1 MKPMSATETTYLT
14 WPQIAR
20 LGLVQASLGS
30 IVVLT
35 TSLLNR
41 VMVVELALPA
51 ILPGALVALHYFIQL
66 IRPRMGFGSD
76 QTRRASPWI
85 RGGILVLASGGILA
99 AASTILLSH
108 SVGLGIAL
116 ATVAFLMIGIGVS
129 SSGTALLVLLAK
141 RVEPNKKAAAAT
153 CVWLMMIFGFA
164 FTASISAKFL
174 TPFSFERLFIISST
188 VSVIAVVVT
197 FLAIWGMESPVGN
210 TQNVIKNTDE
220 VELETAPVKASFRE
234 AFAEVWKE
242 SRVRSFTW
250 FVFVS
255 MLAYSSQDLIL
266 EPFAAV
272 AFGFS
277 PAETTTLSGLQNG
290 GVLVGMLA
298 LAFITSKAKSQSLTT
313 LSNWTIG
320 GCLASALAMLGL
332 VLSGPIANVI
342 FFQAAVF
349 LLGIFNG
356 AFSIAAIGSMMQFAS
371 VGSARREGVR
381 MGIWGASQA
390 MAFGLGGII
399 GTGLSDIARIILG
412 DPASAYAF
420 VFFLEGA
427 LFVLAAYLSYQTRAQ
442 KPANELSKQLVGV

>member
-1 MKPMSATETTYLT
+1 
-14 WPQIAR
+14 
-20 LGLVQASLGS
+20 
-30 IVVLT
+30 
-35 TSLLNR
+35 
-41 VMVVELALPA
+41 
-51 ILPGALVALHYFIQL
+51 
-66 IRPRMGFGSD
+66 
-76 QTRRASPWI
+76 
-85 RGGILVLASGGILA
+85 
-99 AASTILLSH
+99 
-108 SVGLGIAL
+108 
-116 ATVAFLMIGIGVS
+116 
-129 SSGTALLVLLAK
+129 
-141 RVEPNKKAAAAT
+141 
-153 CVWLMMIFGFA
+153 MMIFGFA
-164 FTASISAKFL
+164 FTASVSGKFL
-174 TPFSFERLFIISST
+174 TPFSFERLLMISSI
-188 VSVIAVVVT
+188 VSAIAVIVT
-197 FLAIWGMESPVGN
+197 FLAIWSMESPITKN
-210 TQNVIKNTDE
+210 QQLATNVDE
-220 VELETAPVKASFRE
+220 AEPESPSKASFRE

-290 GVLVGMLA
+290 GVLVGMLV
-298 LAFITSKAKSQSLTT
+298 LAFVTSKAKSQTLTT

-332 VLSGPIANVI
+332 VLSGPIANVM
-342 FFQAAVF
+342 FFKATVF

-420 VFFLEGA
+420 VFFLEGV
-427 LFVLAAYLSYQTRAQ
+427 LFVVAAYLSYQTRTQ
-442 KPANELSKQLVGV
+442 KQTNNMSSHLVGV

>member
-1 MKPMSATETTYLT
+1 MSTSQPTYLT

-51 ILPGALVALHYFIQL
+51 ILPGALVAIHYFIQL

-76 QTRRASPWI
+76 QTRRATPWI
-85 RGGILVLASGGILA
+85 RGGILVLATGGVLA
-99 AASTILLSH
+99 AASTILLSS

-141 RVEPNKKAAAAT
+141 RVEPKKKAAAAT

-164 FTASISAKFL
+164 FTASVSGKFL
-174 TPFSFERLFIISST
+174 TPFSFERLLMISST
-188 VSVIAVVVT
+188 VSVIAVIVT
-197 FLAIWGMESPVGN
+197 FLAIWGMESPVG
-210 TQNVIKNTDE
+210 KTDQSTSKLGE
-220 VELETAPVKASFRE
+220 GEFETSPLKVSFRE

-290 GVLVGMLA
+290 GVLIGMLF
-298 LAFITSKAKSQSLTT
+298 LAFITTKAKSQTLTT
-313 LSNWTIG
+313 LSTWTIG
-320 GCLASALAMLGL
+320 GCLASALAMMGL
-332 VLSGPIANVI
+332 VVSGPVDNVL
-342 FFQAAVF
+342 FFQVSVF

-371 VGSARREGVR
+371 MGSARREGVR

-399 GTGLSDIARIILG
+399 GTGLSDIARIVLG

-420 VFFLEGA
+420 VFFLEGV
-427 LFVLAAYLSYQTRAQ
+427 LFVVAAYLSYQTRTQ
-442 KPANELSKQLVGV
+442 KQTNNMSNHLVGV

>member
-1 MKPMSATETTYLT
+1 MSTPETTYLT

-41 VMVVELALPA
+41 VMVIELALPA
-51 ILPGALVALHYFIQL
+51 ILPGALVAIHYFIQL

-85 RGGILVLASGGILA
+85 RGGILVLASGGVLA
-99 AASTILLSH
+99 ATSTILLSH
-108 SVGLGIAL
+108 SVVLGIAL

-141 RVEPNKKAAAAT
+141 RVEPKKKAAAAT

-164 FTASISAKFL
+164 FTASVSGKFL
-174 TPFSFERLFIISST
+174 TPFSFERLLMISST
-188 VSVIAVVVT
+188 VSVIAVIVT
-197 FLAIWGMESPVGN
+197 FLAIWGMEAPV
-210 TQNVIKNTDE
+210 TKNQQLATKADE
-220 VELETAPVKASFRE
+220 VESEGPSKASFRE

-290 GVLVGMLA
+290 GVLIGMLF
-298 LAFITSKAKSQSLTT
+298 LAFITSKAKSQTLTSLST
-313 LSNWTIG
+313 WTIG

-342 FFQAAVF
+342 FFQVAVF

-371 VGSARREGVR
+371 IGSARREGVR

-420 VFFLEGA
+420 VFLLEGV
-427 LFVLAAYLSYQTRAQ
+427 LFVVAAYLSYQTRSQ
-442 KPANELSKQLVGV
+442 KQTNNMSNHLVGV

>member
-1 MKPMSATETTYLT
+1 MSTPETTYLT

-41 VMVVELALPA
+41 VMVIELALPA
-51 ILPGALVALHYFIQL
+51 ILPGALVAIHYFIQL

-85 RGGILVLASGGILA
+85 RGGILVLASGGVLA

-108 SVGLGIAL
+108 SVVLGIAL

-141 RVEPNKKAAAAT
+141 RVEPKKKAAAAT

-164 FTASISAKFL
+164 FTASVSGKFL
-174 TPFSFERLFIISST
+174 TPFSFERLLMVSST
-188 VSVIAVVVT
+188 VSVIAVIVT
-197 FLAIWGMESPVGN
+197 FLAIWGMESPV
-210 TQNVIKNTDE
+210 TKNQQLATKADE
-220 VELETAPVKASFRE
+220 VESEGPIKVSFRE

-290 GVLVGMLA
+290 GVLIGMLF
-298 LAFITSKAKSQSLTT
+298 LAFITSKAKSQTLTSLST
-313 LSNWTIG
+313 WTIG

-342 FFQAAVF
+342 FFQVAVF

-371 VGSARREGVR
+371 IGSARREGVR

-399 GTGLSDIARIILG
+399 GTGLSDIARIVLG

-420 VFFLEGA
+420 VFLLEGV
-427 LFVLAAYLSYQTRAQ
+427 LFVVAAYLSYQTRSQ
-442 KPANELSKQLVGV
+442 KQTSNMSSHLVGV

>member
-1 MKPMSATETTYLT
+1 M
-14 WPQIAR
+14 
-20 LGLVQASLGS
+20 
-30 IVVLT
+30 VLT

-85 RGGILVLASGGILA
+85 RGGILVLASGGVLA
-99 AASTILLSH
+99 AASTVLLDTSI
-108 SVGLGIAL
+108 GLGIAL

-141 RVEPNKKAAAAT
+141 RVEPKKKAAAAT

-164 FTASISAKFL
+164 FTASVSGKFL
-174 TPFSFERLFIISST
+174 TPFTFERLLIISST

-197 FLAIWGMESPVGN
+197 FLAIWGMESPVSK
-210 TQNVIKNTDE
+210 TQNAIRNTDE
-220 VELETAPVKASFRE
+220 AELEAAPAKASFRE
-234 AFAEVWKE
+234 AFTEVWKE

-332 VLSGPIANVI
+332 VLSGPIANI
-342 FFQAAVF
+342 LFFKATVF

-399 GTGLSDIARIILG
+399 GTGLSDIARIVLG

-420 VFFLEGA
+420 VFLLEGV
-427 LFVLAAYLSYQTRAQ
+427 LFVMAAYLSFQTRAQ
-442 KPANELSKQLVGV
+442 KPTNELSKHLVGV

>member
-1 MKPMSATETTYLT
+1 MNASDTTYLT

-51 ILPGALVALHYFIQL
+51 ILPGALVAIHYFIQL

-85 RGGILVLASGGILA
+85 RGGILVLASGGVLA
-99 AASTILLSH
+99 AASTILLSN
-108 SVGLGIAL
+108 SIVLGITL

-141 RVEPNKKAAAAT
+141 RVEPKKKAAAAT

-164 FTASISAKFL
+164 FTASVSGKFL
-174 TPFSFERLFIISST
+174 APFSFERLLMISSI
-188 VSVIAVVVT
+188 VSAIAVIVT
-197 FLAIWGMESPVGN
+197 FLAIWGMESPITKN
-210 TQNVIKNTDE
+210 QQLATNVDE
-220 VELETAPVKASFRE
+220 AEPESPSKASFRE

-290 GVLVGMLA
+290 GVLVGMLV
-298 LAFITSKAKSQSLTT
+298 LAFVTSKAKSQTLTT

-332 VLSGPIANVI
+332 VLSGPIANVM
-342 FFQAAVF
+342 FFKATVF

-356 AFSIAAIGSMMQFAS
+356 SFSIAAIGSMMQFAS

-420 VFFLEGA
+420 VFFLEGV
-427 LFVLAAYLSYQTRAQ
+427 LFVVAAYLSYQTRTQ
-442 KPANELSKQLVGV
+442 KQTNNMSSHLVGV

>member
-1 MKPMSATETTYLT
+1 MSASESNYLT

-85 RGGILVLASGGILA
+85 RGGILVLASGGVLA
-99 AASTILLSH
+99 AASTILLSS

-164 FTASISAKFL
+164 FTASVSGKFL
-174 TPFSFERLFIISST
+174 TPFSFERLLMVSST

-197 FLAIWGMESPVGN
+197 FLAIWRMESPVVK
-210 TQNVIKNTDE
+210 TQQSSSNADE
-220 VELETAPVKASFRE
+220 TESASSPMKVSFRE
-234 AFAEVWKE
+234 AFAEVWRE

-290 GVLVGMLA
+290 GVLIGMLF
-298 LAFITSKAKSQSLTT
+298 LAFITSKAKSQTLTSLST
-313 LSNWTIG
+313 WTIG

-332 VLSGPIANVI
+332 VLSGPIDNVI
-342 FFQAAVF
+342 FFKVSVF

-371 VGSARREGVR
+371 VGSAQREGVR

-399 GTGLSDIARIILG
+399 GTGLSDIARIVLG

-420 VFFLEGA
+420 VFFLEGV
-427 LFVLAAYLSYQTRAQ
+427 LFVVAAYLSYQTRSQ
-442 KPANELSKQLVGV
+442 KQTNELSKHLVGV

>member
-1 MKPMSATETTYLT
+1 MSPPESTYLT

-51 ILPGALVALHYFIQL
+51 ILPGALVAIHYFIQL

-85 RGGILVLASGGILA
+85 RGGILVLATGGVLA
-99 AASTILLSH
+99 AASTILLSS

-141 RVEPNKKAAAAT
+141 RVEPKKKAAAAT

-164 FTASISAKFL
+164 FTASVSGKFL
-174 TPFSFERLFIISST
+174 TPFSFERLLMVSST
-188 VSVIAVVVT
+188 VSVIAVIVT
-197 FLAIWGMESPVGN
+197 FLAIWGMESPLVK
-210 TQNVIKNTDE
+210 TQQSSSNAD
-220 VELETAPVKASFRE
+220 ELESASSPMKVSFRE
-234 AFAEVWKE
+234 AFAEVWRE

-290 GVLVGMLA
+290 GVLIGMLF
-298 LAFITSKAKSQSLTT
+298 LAFITSKAKSQTLTSLST
-313 LSNWTIG
+313 WTIG

-332 VLSGPIANVI
+332 VLSGPIDNVI
-342 FFQAAVF
+342 FFKTSVF

-371 VGSARREGVR
+371 VGSAQREGVR

-399 GTGLSDIARIILG
+399 GTGLSDIARIVLG

-420 VFFLEGA
+420 VFFLEGI
-427 LFVLAAYLSYQTRAQ
+427 LFVVAAYLSYQTRSQ
-442 KPANELSKQLVGV
+442 KQTNELSKQLVGV

>member
-1 MKPMSATETTYLT
+1 MSTSEPTYLT

-51 ILPGALVALHYFIQL
+51 ILPGALVAIHYFIQL

-85 RGGILVLASGGILA
+85 RGGILVLASGGVLA
-99 AASTILLSH
+99 ATSTILLNH
-108 SVGLGIAL
+108 SIVLGIAL
-116 ATVAFLMIGIGVS
+116 ATIAFLMIGIGVS

-141 RVEPNKKAAAAT
+141 RVEPKKKAAAAT

-164 FTASISAKFL
+164 FTASVSGKFL
-174 TPFSFERLFIISST
+174 TPFSFERLLMVSST
-188 VSVIAVVVT
+188 VSVIAVIVT
-197 FLAIWGMESPVGN
+197 FLAIWGMESPVAKTGLTPN
-210 TQNVIKNTDE
+210 ADAAE
-220 VELETAPVKASFRE
+220 SESSSKASFRE

-290 GVLVGMLA
+290 GVLIGMLF
-298 LAFITSKAKSQSLTT
+298 LAFITSKAKSQTLTSLST
-313 LSNWTIG
+313 WTIG

-332 VLSGPIANVI
+332 VLSGPINNVI

-390 MAFGLGGII
+390 MAFGLGGIF
-399 GTGLSDIARIILG
+399 GTGLSDIARIVLG

-420 VFFLEGA
+420 VFFLEGV
-427 LFVLAAYLSYQTRAQ
+427 LFVVAAYLSYQTRSQ
-442 KPANELSKQLVGV
+442 KQTNNMSSHLVGV

>member
-1 MKPMSATETTYLT
+1 MNNPETTYLT

-41 VMVVELALPA
+41 VMVIELALPA
-51 ILPGALVALHYFIQL
+51 ILPGALVAIHYFIQL

-85 RGGILVLASGGILA
+85 RGGILVLASGGVLA
-99 AASTILLSH
+99 AASTILLSS
-108 SVGLGIAL
+108 SVVLGIAF
-116 ATVAFLMIGIGVS
+116 ATIAFLMIGIGVS

-141 RVEPNKKAAAAT
+141 RVEPKKKAAAAT

-164 FTASISAKFL
+164 FTASVSGKFL
-174 TPFSFERLFIISST
+174 TPFSFERLLMVSST

-197 FLAIWGMESPVGN
+197 FLAIWGMESPVTKAGQFTSN
-210 TQNVIKNTDE
+210 AD
-220 VELETAPVKASFRE
+220 TAESEGPSKASFRE

-272 AFGFS
+272 AFGFT
-277 PAETTTLSGLQNG
+277 PAQTTTLSGLQNG

-298 LAFITSKAKSQSLTT
+298 LAFITTKAKSQTLTT

-332 VLSGPIANVI
+332 VLSGPIANVV

-420 VFFLEGA
+420 VFFLEGV
-427 LFVLAAYLSYQTRAQ
+427 LFVVAAYLSYQTRTQ
-442 KPANELSKQLVGV
+442 KQTNNMSSHLVGV

>member
-1 MKPMSATETTYLT
+1 
-14 WPQIAR
+14 
-20 LGLVQASLGS
+20 
-30 IVVLT
+30 
-35 TSLLNR
+35 
-41 VMVVELALPA
+41 
-51 ILPGALVALHYFIQL
+51 
-66 IRPRMGFGSD
+66 MGFGSD

-85 RGGILVLASGGILA
+85 RGGILVLASGGVLA
-99 AASTILLSH
+99 AASTILLDS
-108 SVGLGIAL
+108 SIGWGIAL

-141 RVEPNKKAAAAT
+141 RVEPKKKAAAAT

-164 FTASISAKFL
+164 FTASVSGKFL

-197 FLAIWGMESPVGN
+197 FLAIWGMESPIEK
-210 TQNVIKNTDE
+210 TQQSSSNADE
-220 VELETAPVKASFRE
+220 AESVSSPMKVSFRE
-234 AFAEVWKE
+234 AFAEVWQE

-290 GVLVGMLA
+290 GVLIGMLF
-298 LAFITSKAKSQSLTT
+298 LAFITSKAKSQTLTSLST
-313 LSNWTIG
+313 WTIG

-332 VLSGPIANVI
+332 VLSGPIDNVI
-342 FFQAAVF
+342 FFQASVF

-371 VGSARREGVR
+371 VGSAQREGVR

-399 GTGLSDIARIILG
+399 GTGLSDIARIVLG
-412 DPASAYAF
+412 NPASAYAF
-420 VFFLEGA
+420 VFFLEGV
-427 LFVLAAYLSYQTRAQ
+427 LFVVAAYLSFQTRTQ
-442 KPANELSKQLVGV
+442 KQTNELSKQLVGV

>member
-1 MKPMSATETTYLT
+1 MNTSDITYLT

-51 ILPGALVALHYFIQL
+51 ILPGALVAIHYFIQL

-85 RGGILVLASGGILA
+85 RGGILVLASGGVLA
-99 AASTILLSH
+99 AASTILLSN
-108 SVGLGIAL
+108 SIVLGIAL

-141 RVEPNKKAAAAT
+141 RVEPKKKAAAAT

-164 FTASISAKFL
+164 FTASVSGKFL
-174 TPFSFERLFIISST
+174 TPFSFERLLMISSI
-188 VSVIAVVVT
+188 VSAIAVIVT
-197 FLAIWGMESPVGN
+197 FLAIWGMESPITKN
-210 TQNVIKNTDE
+210 QQPATNVDE
-220 VELETAPVKASFRE
+220 AEPESPSKASFRE

-290 GVLVGMLA
+290 GVLVGMLV
-298 LAFITSKAKSQSLTT
+298 LAFVTSKAKSQTLTT

-332 VLSGPIANVI
+332 VLSGPIANVM
-342 FFQAAVF
+342 FFKVTVF

-420 VFFLEGA
+420 VFFLEGV
-427 LFVLAAYLSYQTRAQ
+427 LFVVAAYLSYQTRSQ
-442 KPANELSKQLVGV
+442 KQTNNISSHLVGV

>member
-1 MKPMSATETTYLT
+1 MNTSQPTYLT

-51 ILPGALVALHYFIQL
+51 ILPGALVAIHYFIQL

-76 QTRRASPWI
+76 QTRRATPWI
-85 RGGILVLASGGILA
+85 RGGILVLASGGVLA
-99 AASTILLSH
+99 AASTILLSS

-141 RVEPNKKAAAAT
+141 RVEPKKKAAAAT

-164 FTASISAKFL
+164 FTASVSGKFL
-174 TPFSFERLFIISST
+174 TPFSFERLLMISST
-188 VSVIAVVVT
+188 VSVIAVIVT
-197 FLAIWGMESPVGN
+197 FLAIWGMESPVVKTPQSLSN
-210 TQNVIKNTDE
+210 ADEAESEASPIK
-220 VELETAPVKASFRE
+220 VSFRE
-234 AFAEVWKE
+234 AFTEVWQE

-277 PAETTTLSGLQNG
+277 PAETTSLSGLQNG
-290 GVLVGMLA
+290 GVLIGMLA
-298 LAFITSKAKSQSLTT
+298 LAFITTKAKSQTLTT
-313 LSNWTIG
+313 LSTWTIG
-320 GCLASALAMLGL
+320 GCLASALAMMGL
-332 VLSGPIANVI
+332 VLSGPIDNVL
-342 FFQAAVF
+342 FFQVSVF

-371 VGSARREGVR
+371 MGSARREGVR

-399 GTGLSDIARIILG
+399 GTGLSDIARIVLG

-420 VFFLEGA
+420 VFFLEGV
-427 LFVLAAYLSYQTRAQ
+427 LFVVAAYLSYQTRTQ
-442 KPANELSKQLVGV
+442 KQANNMSNHLVGV

>member
-1 MKPMSATETTYLT
+1 MSATETTYLT

>member
-1 MKPMSATETTYLT
+1 MSTPETTYLT

-41 VMVVELALPA
+41 VMVIELALPA
-51 ILPGALVALHYFIQL
+51 ILPGALVAIHYFIQL

-85 RGGILVLASGGILA
+85 RGGILVLASGGVLA

-108 SVGLGIAL
+108 SVALGIAL

-141 RVEPNKKAAAAT
+141 RVEPKKKAAAAT

-164 FTASISAKFL
+164 FTASVSGKFL
-174 TPFSFERLFIISST
+174 TPFSFERLLMVSST
-188 VSVIAVVVT
+188 VSVIAVIVT
-197 FLAIWGMESPVGN
+197 FLAIWGMESPV
-210 TQNVIKNTDE
+210 TKNQQLATKADE
-220 VELETAPVKASFRE
+220 VESESPSKASFRE

-290 GVLVGMLA
+290 GVLIGMLF
-298 LAFITSKAKSQSLTT
+298 LAFITSKAKSQTLTSLST
-313 LSNWTIG
+313 WTIG

-342 FFQAAVF
+342 FFQVAVF

-371 VGSARREGVR
+371 IGSARREGVR

-399 GTGLSDIARIILG
+399 GTGLSDIARIVLG

-420 VFFLEGA
+420 VFLLEGV
-427 LFVLAAYLSYQTRAQ
+427 LFVVAAYLSYQTRSQ
-442 KPANELSKQLVGV
+442 KQTSNMSSHLVGV

>member
-1 MKPMSATETTYLT
+1 M
-14 WPQIAR
+14 
-20 LGLVQASLGS
+20 
-30 IVVLT
+30 LT

-41 VMVVELALPA
+41 VMVIELALPA

-85 RGGILVLASGGILA
+85 RGGILVLASGGVLA

-116 ATVAFLMIGIGVS
+116 ATIAFLMIGIGVS

-141 RVEPNKKAAAAT
+141 RVEPKKKAAAAT

-164 FTASISAKFL
+164 FTASVSGKFL
-174 TPFSFERLFIISST
+174 TPFSFERLLIISST
-188 VSVIAVVVT
+188 VSVIAVIVT
-197 FLAIWGMESPVGN
+197 FLAIWGMESPVAK
-210 TQNVIKNTDE
+210 TQKVISNAEEAD
-220 VELETAPVKASFRE
+220 LETAPLKVSFRE

-342 FFQAAVF
+342 FFQASVF

-371 VGSARREGVR
+371 IGSARREGVR

-420 VFFLEGA
+420 VFLLEGV
-427 LFVLAAYLSYQTRAQ
+427 LFVVAAYLSYQTRSQ
-442 KPANELSKQLVGV
+442 KQTNNMSNHLVGV

>member
-1 MKPMSATETTYLT
+1 MSTPETTYLT

-41 VMVVELALPA
+41 VMVIELALPA
-51 ILPGALVALHYFIQL
+51 ILPGALVAIHYFIQL

-85 RGGILVLASGGILA
+85 RGGILVLASGGVLA

-108 SVGLGIAL
+108 SVVLGIAL

-141 RVEPNKKAAAAT
+141 RVEPKKKAAAAT

-164 FTASISAKFL
+164 FTASVSGKFL
-174 TPFSFERLFIISST
+174 TPFSFERLLMVSST
-188 VSVIAVVVT
+188 VSVIAVIVT
-197 FLAIWGMESPVGN
+197 FLAIWGMESPV
-210 TQNVIKNTDE
+210 TKNQQLATNADE
-220 VELETAPVKASFRE
+220 VESESPSKASFRE

-290 GVLVGMLA
+290 GVLIGMLF
-298 LAFITSKAKSQSLTT
+298 LAFITSKAKSQTLTSLST
-313 LSNWTIG
+313 WTIG

-342 FFQAAVF
+342 FFQVAVF

-371 VGSARREGVR
+371 IGSARREGVR

-399 GTGLSDIARIILG
+399 GTGLSDIARIVLG

-420 VFFLEGA
+420 VFLLEGV
-427 LFVLAAYLSYQTRAQ
+427 LFVVAAYLSYQTRTQ
-442 KPANELSKQLVGV
+442 KQTSNMSSHLVGV

>member
-1 MKPMSATETTYLT
+1 MNAPETTYLT

-41 VMVVELALPA
+41 VMVIELALPA
-51 ILPGALVALHYFIQL
+51 ILPGALVAIHYFIQL

-85 RGGILVLASGGILA
+85 RGGILVLASGGVLA
-99 AASTILLSH
+99 AASTILLSS
-108 SVGLGIAL
+108 SVVLGIAL
-116 ATVAFLMIGIGVS
+116 ATIAFLMIGIGVS

-141 RVEPNKKAAAAT
+141 RVEPKKKAAAAT

-164 FTASISAKFL
+164 FTASVSGKFL
-174 TPFSFERLFIISST
+174 TPFSFERLLMVSST

-197 FLAIWGMESPVGN
+197 FLAIWGMESPIAQAGQL
-210 TQNVIKNTDE
+210 TSSAD
-220 VELETAPVKASFRE
+220 TAESESSSKASFRE
-234 AFAEVWKE
+234 AFAEVWNE

-272 AFGFS
+272 AFGFT
-277 PAETTTLSGLQNG
+277 PAQTTTLSGLQNG

-298 LAFITSKAKSQSLTT
+298 LAFITTKAKSQTLTT

-332 VLSGPIANVI
+332 VLSGPIANVV

-420 VFFLEGA
+420 VFFLEGV
-427 LFVLAAYLSYQTRAQ
+427 LFVVAAYLSHQTRTQ
-442 KPANELSKQLVGV
+442 KQTNNMSSHLVGV

>member
-1 MKPMSATETTYLT
+1 MSTPETTYLT

-41 VMVVELALPA
+41 VMVIELALPA

-85 RGGILVLASGGILA
+85 RGGILVLASGGVLA
-99 AASTILLSH
+99 AASTILLSN
-108 SVGLGIAL
+108 SVVLGIAL

-141 RVEPNKKAAAAT
+141 RVEPKKKAAAAT

-164 FTASISAKFL
+164 FTASVSGKFL
-174 TPFSFERLFIISST
+174 TPFSFERLLIVSST
-188 VSVIAVVVT
+188 VSVIAVIVT
-197 FLAIWGMESPVGN
+197 FLAIWGMEAPV
-210 TQNVIKNTDE
+210 TKNQQLATKADE
-220 VELETAPVKASFRE
+220 VESESPSKASFRE

-272 AFGFS
+272 AFGFT

-290 GVLVGMLA
+290 GVLIGMLF
-298 LAFITSKAKSQSLTT
+298 LAFITSKAKSQTLTSLST
-313 LSNWTIG
+313 WTIG

-342 FFQAAVF
+342 FFQVAVF

-371 VGSARREGVR
+371 IGSARREGVR

-420 VFFLEGA
+420 VFLLEA
-427 LFVLAAYLSYQTRAQ
+427 VLFVVAAYLSYQTRTQ
-442 KPANELSKQLVGV
+442 KQTSKMSSHLVGV

>member
-1 MKPMSATETTYLT
+1 MSTSEPTYLT

-51 ILPGALVALHYFIQL
+51 ILPGALVAIHYFIQL

-85 RGGILVLASGGILA
+85 RGGILVLASGGVLA
-99 AASTILLSH
+99 AASTILLNNSI
-108 SVGLGIAL
+108 VLGIAL
-116 ATVAFLMIGIGVS
+116 ATLAFLMIGIGVS

-141 RVEPNKKAAAAT
+141 RVEPKKKAAAAT

-164 FTASISAKFL
+164 FTASVSGKFL
-174 TPFSFERLFIISST
+174 TPFSFERLLMVSST
-188 VSVIAVVVT
+188 VSVIAVIVT
-197 FLAIWGMESPVGN
+197 FLAIWGMESPVAKTGL
-210 TQNVIKNTDE
+210 TPNVDAAE
-220 VELETAPVKASFRE
+220 SESPSKASFRE

-290 GVLVGMLA
+290 GVLIGMLF
-298 LAFITSKAKSQSLTT
+298 LAFITSKAKSQTLTSLST
-313 LSNWTIG
+313 WTIG

-332 VLSGPIANVI
+332 VLSGPINNVI
-342 FFQAAVF
+342 FFQVAVF

-390 MAFGLGGII
+390 MAFGLGGIF
-399 GTGLSDIARIILG
+399 GTGLSDIARIVLG

-420 VFFLEGA
+420 VFFLEGV
-427 LFVLAAYLSYQTRAQ
+427 LFVVAAYLSYQTRSQ
-442 KPANELSKQLVGV
+442 KQTNNMSSHLVGV

>member
-1 MKPMSATETTYLT
+1 MNASDTTYLT

-85 RGGILVLASGGILA
+85 RGGILVLATGGILA
-99 AASTILLSH
+99 AASTILLSD
-108 SVGLGIAL
+108 SLVLGIAL

-141 RVEPNKKAAAAT
+141 RVEPKKKAAAAT

-164 FTASISAKFL
+164 FTASVSGKFL
-174 TPFSFERLFIISST
+174 TPFSFERLFMVSSI

-197 FLAIWGMESPVGN
+197 FLAIWGMESPATKN
-210 TQNVIKNTDE
+210 QQLATNVDE
-220 VELETAPVKASFRE
+220 AEPENPGKASFRE

-242 SRVRSFTW
+242 GRVRSFTW

-272 AFGFS
+272 AFGFT
-277 PAETTTLSGLQNG
+277 PAETTTLSGIQNG
-290 GVLVGMLA
+290 GVLLGMLV
-298 LAFITSKAKSQSLTT
+298 LAFVTTKAKSQALTR
-313 LSNWTIG
+313 LSNWTVG

-332 VLSGPIANVI
+332 VLSGPVENVI
-342 FFQAAVF
+342 FFKATVF
-349 LLGIFNG
+349 LLGVFNG

-371 VGSARREGVR
+371 VGSTQREGVR

-420 VFFLEGA
+420 VFFLESI
-427 LFVLAAYLSYQTRAQ
+427 LFVVAAYLSFQTRSQ
-442 KPANELSKQLVGV
+442 KQTNELSKELVGV

>member
-1 MKPMSATETTYLT
+1 MSAPETNYLT

-41 VMVVELALPA
+41 VMVIELALPA
-51 ILPGALVALHYFIQL
+51 ILPGALVAIHYFIQL

-85 RGGILVLASGGILA
+85 RGGILVLASGGVLA
-99 AASTILLSH
+99 AASTILLSN
-108 SVGLGIAL
+108 SVVLGIAL

-141 RVEPNKKAAAAT
+141 RVEPKKKAAAAT

-164 FTASISAKFL
+164 FTASVSGKFL
-174 TPFSFERLFIISST
+174 TPFSFERLLIVSST
-188 VSVIAVVVT
+188 VSVIAVIVT
-197 FLAIWGMESPVGN
+197 FLAIWGMESPV
-210 TQNVIKNTDE
+210 TKNHQLATNADE
-220 VELETAPVKASFRE
+220 VESESPSKASFRE

-290 GVLVGMLA
+290 GVLIGMLF
-298 LAFITSKAKSQSLTT
+298 LAFITSKAKSQTLTSLST
-313 LSNWTIG
+313 WTIG

-342 FFQAAVF
+342 FFQVAVF

-371 VGSARREGVR
+371 IGSARREGVR

-420 VFFLEGA
+420 VFLLEGV
-427 LFVLAAYLSYQTRAQ
+427 LFVVAAYLSYQTRSQ
-442 KPANELSKQLVGV
+442 KQTSNISNHLVGV

>member
-1 MKPMSATETTYLT
+1 MSASESTYLT
-14 WPQIAR
+14 WPQITR

-51 ILPGALVALHYFIQL
+51 ILPGALVAIHYFIQL

-85 RGGILVLASGGILA
+85 RGGILVLASGGVLA
-99 AASTILLSH
+99 AASTILLSS

-116 ATVAFLMIGIGVS
+116 ATIAFLMIGIGVS

-141 RVEPNKKAAAAT
+141 RVEPKKKAAAAT

-164 FTASISAKFL
+164 FTASVSGKFL
-174 TPFSFERLFIISST
+174 TPFSFERLLIVSST

-197 FLAIWGMESPVGN
+197 FLAIWGMESPASK
-210 TQNVIKNTDE
+210 TQQSIANTDAIQSE
-220 VELETAPVKASFRE
+220 VTPAKANFRE

-290 GVLVGMLA
+290 GVLLGMLF
-298 LAFITSKAKSQSLTT
+298 LAFITSKAKSQTLTSLST
-313 LSNWTIG
+313 WTIG

-332 VLSGPIANVI
+332 VLSGPIDNVI
-342 FFQAAVF
+342 FFKVAVF

-371 VGSARREGVR
+371 IGSAQREGVR

-399 GTGLSDIARIILG
+399 GTGLSDIARIVLG

-420 VFFLEGA
+420 VFFLEGV
-427 LFVLAAYLSYQTRAQ
+427 LFLVAAYLSYQTRTQ
-442 KPANELSKQLVGV
+442 KQTNELSKQLVGV

>member
-1 MKPMSATETTYLT
+1 MNASESTYLT

-51 ILPGALVALHYFIQL
+51 ILPGALVAIHYFIQL
-66 IRPRMGFGSD
+66 LRPRMGFGSD
-76 QTRRASPWI
+76 QTRRATPWI
-85 RGGILVLASGGILA
+85 RGGILVLAGGGVLA
-99 AASTILLSH
+99 ATSTILLSN
-108 SVGLGIAL
+108 SLGLGITL
-116 ATVAFLMIGIGVS
+116 AIVAFLMIGIGVS

-141 RVEPNKKAAAAT
+141 RVEPKKKAAAAT

-164 FTASISAKFL
+164 FTASVSGKFL
-174 TPFSFERLFIISST
+174 TPFSFERLLIVSST

-197 FLAIWGMESPVGN
+197 FLAIWGMEQPALKSQGSITHADQVQAEPIP
-210 TQNVIKNTDE
+210 TQV
-220 VELETAPVKASFRE
+220 SFRE

-272 AFGFS
+272 AFGFT
-277 PAETTTLSGLQNG
+277 PAETTTLSGIQNG
-290 GVLVGMLA
+290 GVLLGMLV
-298 LAFITSKAKSQSLTT
+298 LAFVTTRAKSQTLTR

-342 FFQAAVF
+342 FFKVTVF

-371 VGSARREGVR
+371 VGSTQREGVR

-399 GTGLSDIARIILG
+399 GTGLSDIARIALG

-420 VFFLEGA
+420 VFFLEGV
-427 LFVLAAYLSYQTRAQ
+427 LFVLAAYLSFQTRSQ
-442 KPANELSKQLVGV
+442 KQTNELSKQLVGA

>member
-1 MKPMSATETTYLT
+1 MSTPETTYLT

-41 VMVVELALPA
+41 VMVIELALPA
-51 ILPGALVALHYFIQL
+51 ILPGALVAIHYFIQL

-85 RGGILVLASGGILA
+85 RGGILVLASGGVLA

-108 SVGLGIAL
+108 SVVLGIAL

-141 RVEPNKKAAAAT
+141 RVEPKKKAAAAT

-164 FTASISAKFL
+164 FTASVSGKFL
-174 TPFSFERLFIISST
+174 TPFSFERLLMVSST
-188 VSVIAVVVT
+188 VSVIAVIVT
-197 FLAIWGMESPVGN
+197 FLAIWGMESTV
-210 TQNVIKNTDE
+210 TKNQQLATKADE
-220 VELETAPVKASFRE
+220 IESEGPSKASFRE

-290 GVLVGMLA
+290 GVLIGMLF
-298 LAFITSKAKSQSLTT
+298 LAFITSKAKSQTLTSLST
-313 LSNWTIG
+313 WTIG

-342 FFQAAVF
+342 FFQVAVF

-371 VGSARREGVR
+371 IGSARREGVR

-420 VFFLEGA
+420 VFLLEA
-427 LFVLAAYLSYQTRAQ
+427 VLFVVAAYLSYQTRTQ
-442 KPANELSKQLVGV
+442 KQTSKMSSHLVGV

>member
-1 MKPMSATETTYLT
+1 
-14 WPQIAR
+14 
-20 LGLVQASLGS
+20 
-30 IVVLT
+30 
-35 TSLLNR
+35 
-41 VMVVELALPA
+41 MVIELALPA
-51 ILPGALVALHYFIQL
+51 ILPGALVAIHYFIQL

-85 RGGILVLASGGILA
+85 RGGILVLASGGVLA

-108 SVGLGIAL
+108 SVVLGIAL

-141 RVEPNKKAAAAT
+141 RVEPKKKAAAAT

-164 FTASISAKFL
+164 FTASISGKFL
-174 TPFSFERLFIISST
+174 TPFSFERLLMVSST
-188 VSVIAVVVT
+188 VSVIAVIVT
-197 FLAIWGMESPVGN
+197 FLAIWGMESPVAK
-210 TQNVIKNTDE
+210 TQKVLSNAEE
-220 VELETAPVKASFRE
+220 VDLEAAPLKVSFRE

-290 GVLVGMLA
+290 GVLIGMLF
-298 LAFITSKAKSQSLTT
+298 LAFITSKAKSQTLTSLST
-313 LSNWTIG
+313 WTIC

-342 FFQAAVF
+342 FFQVAVF

-371 VGSARREGVR
+371 IGSARREGVR

-420 VFFLEGA
+420 VFLLEA
-427 LFVLAAYLSYQTRAQ
+427 VLFVVAAYLSYQTRTQ
-442 KPANELSKQLVGV
+442 KQTSKMSSHLVGV

>member
-1 MKPMSATETTYLT
+1 MSASNTPYLT

-85 RGGILVLASGGILA
+85 RGGILVLASGGVLA
-99 AASTILLSH
+99 ATSTILLSN
-108 SVGLGIAL
+108 SLGLGIAL

-141 RVEPNKKAAAAT
+141 RVEPKKKAAAAT

-164 FTASISAKFL
+164 FTASVSGKFL
-174 TPFSFERLFIISST
+174 TPFSFERLLMVSST
-188 VSVIAVVVT
+188 VSVIAVIVT
-197 FLAIWGMESPVGN
+197 FLAIWGMESPVAK
-210 TQNVIKNTDE
+210 TEKLTPNVDE
-220 VELETAPVKASFRE
+220 VELESPSKVTFRE

-250 FVFVS
+250 FVFIS

-272 AFGFS
+272 AFGFT

-290 GVLVGMLA
+290 GVLVGMLVLA
-298 LAFITSKAKSQSLTT
+298 LVTSKAKSQTLTT
-313 LSNWTIG
+313 LSNWTVG

-342 FFQAAVF
+342 FFKVAVF

-371 VGSARREGVR
+371 VGSERREGVR

-412 DPASAYAF
+412 NPASAYAF
-420 VFFLEGA
+420 VFFLEGV
-427 LFVLAAYLSYQTRAQ
+427 LFVVAAYLSYQTRSQ
-442 KPANELSKQLVGV
+442 KQTNNVSNHLVGV

>member
-1 MKPMSATETTYLT
+1 MSASNTPYLT

-51 ILPGALVALHYFIQL
+51 ILPGALVAIHYFIQL

-85 RGGILVLASGGILA
+85 RGGILVLASGGVLA
-99 AASTILLSH
+99 AASTVLLS
-108 SVGLGIAL
+108 SSLGLGIAL
-116 ATVAFLMIGIGVS
+116 ATIAFLMIGIGVS

-141 RVEPNKKAAAAT
+141 RVEPKKKAAAAT

-164 FTASISAKFL
+164 FTASVSGKFL
-174 TPFSFERLFIISST
+174 APFSFERLLIISSS
-188 VSVIAVVVT
+188 VSVIAVIVT
-197 FLAIWGMESPVGN
+197 FLAIWGMESPVVK
-210 TQNVIKNTDE
+210 TEQLTPSVDE
-220 VELETAPVKASFRE
+220 VEFESPSKVTFRE

-272 AFGFS
+272 AFGFT
-277 PAETTTLSGLQNG
+277 PAQTTTLSGLQNG
-290 GVLVGMLA
+290 GVLVGMLV
-298 LAFITSKAKSQSLTT
+298 LAFVTSKAKSQTLTT

-342 FFQAAVF
+342 FFKVAVF

-420 VFFLEGA
+420 VFFLEGV
-427 LFVLAAYLSYQTRAQ
+427 LFIVAAYLSYQTRSQ
-442 KPANELSKQLVGV
+442 KQTNNMSSHLVGV

>member
-1 MKPMSATETTYLT
+1 MSASNTTYLT

-85 RGGILVLASGGILA
+85 RGGMLVLASGGVLA
-99 AASTILLSH
+99 AASTVILSNSL
-108 SVGLGIAL
+108 GLGIAL

-141 RVEPNKKAAAAT
+141 RVEPKKKAAAAT

-164 FTASISAKFL
+164 FTASVSGKFL
-174 TPFSFERLFIISST
+174 TPFSFERLLMVSST

-197 FLAIWGMESPVGN
+197 FLAIWGMESPV
-210 TQNVIKNTDE
+210 IKTGHLKPSVDE
-220 VELETAPVKASFRE
+220 VDLETPSKVTFRE

-272 AFGFS
+272 AFGFT

-290 GVLVGMLA
+290 GVLVGMLV
-298 LAFITSKAKSQSLTT
+298 LAFVTSKAKSQTLTT

-342 FFQAAVF
+342 FFKVAVF

-420 VFFLEGA
+420 VFFLEGV
-427 LFVLAAYLSYQTRAQ
+427 LFVVAAYLSYQTRSQ
-442 KPANELSKQLVGV
+442 KQTNNMSSHLVGV

>member
-1 MKPMSATETTYLT
+1 MSAPETTYLT

-41 VMVVELALPA
+41 VMVIELALPA
-51 ILPGALVALHYFIQL
+51 ILPGALVAIHYFIQL

-85 RGGILVLASGGILA
+85 RGGILVLASGGVLA
-99 AASTILLSH
+99 AASTILLSN
-108 SVGLGIAL
+108 SVSLGIAL
-116 ATVAFLMIGIGVS
+116 ATIAFLMIGIGVS

-141 RVEPNKKAAAAT
+141 RVEPKKKAAAAT

-164 FTASISAKFL
+164 FTASVSGKFL
-174 TPFSFERLFIISST
+174 TPFSFERLLIVSST
-188 VSVIAVVVT
+188 VSVIAVIVT
-197 FLAIWGMESPVGN
+197 FLAIWGMEAPI
-210 TQNVIKNTDE
+210 TKNQQLATNADE
-220 VELETAPVKASFRE
+220 VESESPSKASFRE

-290 GVLVGMLA
+290 GVLIGMLF
-298 LAFITSKAKSQSLTT
+298 LAFITSKAKSQTLTSLST
-313 LSNWTIG
+313 WTIG

-342 FFQAAVF
+342 FFQVAVF

-371 VGSARREGVR
+371 IGSARREGVR

-420 VFFLEGA
+420 VFLLEGV
-427 LFVLAAYLSYQTRAQ
+427 LFIVAAYLSYQTRTQ
-442 KPANELSKQLVGV
+442 KQASNISSHLVGV

>member
-1 MKPMSATETTYLT
+1 MNTPETTYLT

-41 VMVVELALPA
+41 VMVIELALPA
-51 ILPGALVALHYFIQL
+51 ILPGALVAIHYFIQL

-85 RGGILVLASGGILA
+85 RGGILVLASGGVLA
-99 AASTILLSH
+99 AASTILLSN
-108 SVGLGIAL
+108 SVVLGIAL
-116 ATVAFLMIGIGVS
+116 ATIAFLMIGIGVS

-141 RVEPNKKAAAAT
+141 RVEPKKKAAAAT

-164 FTASISAKFL
+164 FTASVSGKFL
-174 TPFSFERLFIISST
+174 TPFSFERLLMVSST

-197 FLAIWGMESPVGN
+197 FLAIWGMESPVAQAGQL
-210 TQNVIKNTDE
+210 TSSAD
-220 VELETAPVKASFRE
+220 TAESESSSKASFRE

-272 AFGFS
+272 AFGFT
-277 PAETTTLSGLQNG
+277 PAQTTTLSGLQNG

-298 LAFITSKAKSQSLTT
+298 LAFITTKAKSQTLTT

-332 VLSGPIANVI
+332 VLSAPIANVV

-420 VFFLEGA
+420 VFFLECV
-427 LFVLAAYLSYQTRAQ
+427 LFVVAAYLSYQTRTQ
-442 KPANELSKQLVGV
+442 KQTNNMSSHLVGV

>member
-1 MKPMSATETTYLT
+1 MNAPETTYLT

-41 VMVVELALPA
+41 VMVIELALPA

-85 RGGILVLASGGILA
+85 RGGILVLASGGVLA
-99 AASTILLSH
+99 AASTILLSN
-108 SVGLGIAL
+108 SVVLGIAL

-141 RVEPNKKAAAAT
+141 RVEPKKKAAAAT

-164 FTASISAKFL
+164 FTASVSGKFL
-174 TPFSFERLFIISST
+174 TPFSFERLLMVSST

-197 FLAIWGMESPVGN
+197 FLAIWGMESPVAKSGQLTPN
-210 TQNVIKNTDE
+210 AD
-220 VELETAPVKASFRE
+220 TAESESPSKASFRE

-272 AFGFS
+272 AFGFT
-277 PAETTTLSGLQNG
+277 PAQTTTLSGLQNG

-298 LAFITSKAKSQSLTT
+298 LAFITTKAKSQTLTT

-332 VLSGPIANVI
+332 VLSGPIANVV

-399 GTGLSDIARIILG
+399 GTGLSDIARIVLG

-420 VFFLEGA
+420 VFFLEGV
-427 LFVLAAYLSYQTRAQ
+427 LFVVAAYLSYQARTQ
-442 KPANELSKQLVGV
+442 KQTSNMSSHLVGV

>member
-1 MKPMSATETTYLT
+1 MSASNTPYLT

-51 ILPGALVALHYFIQL
+51 ILPGALVAIHYFIQL

-85 RGGILVLASGGILA
+85 RGGILVLASGGVLA
-99 AASTILLSH
+99 AASTVLLS
-108 SVGLGIAL
+108 SSLGLGIAL
-116 ATVAFLMIGIGVS
+116 ATIAFLMIGIGVS

-141 RVEPNKKAAAAT
+141 RVEPKKKAAAAT

-164 FTASISAKFL
+164 FTASVSGKFL
-174 TPFSFERLFIISST
+174 APFSFERLLIISSS
-188 VSVIAVVVT
+188 VSVIAVIVT
-197 FLAIWGMESPVGN
+197 FLAIWGMESPVVK
-210 TQNVIKNTDE
+210 TEQLTPSVDE
-220 VELETAPVKASFRE
+220 VEFESPNKVTFRE

-272 AFGFS
+272 AFGFT
-277 PAETTTLSGLQNG
+277 PAQTTTLSGLQNG
-290 GVLVGMLA
+290 GVLVGMLV
-298 LAFITSKAKSQSLTT
+298 LAFVTSKAKSQTLTT

-342 FFQAAVF
+342 FFKVAVF

-420 VFFLEGA
+420 VFFLEGV
-427 LFVLAAYLSYQTRAQ
+427 LFIVAAYLSYQTRSQ
-442 KPANELSKQLVGV
+442 KQTNNMSSHLVGV

>member
-1 MKPMSATETTYLT
+1 
-14 WPQIAR
+14 
-20 LGLVQASLGS
+20 
-30 IVVLT
+30 
-35 TSLLNR
+35 
-41 VMVVELALPA
+41 MVVELALPA

-85 RGGILVLASGGILA
+85 RGGILVLASGGVLA
-99 AASTILLSH
+99 AASTVLLDTSI
-108 SVGLGIAL
+108 GLGIAL

-141 RVEPNKKAAAAT
+141 RVEPKKKAAAAT

-164 FTASISAKFL
+164 FTASVSGKFL
-174 TPFSFERLFIISST
+174 TPFTFERLLIISST

-197 FLAIWGMESPVGN
+197 FLAIWGMESPVSK
-210 TQNVIKNTDE
+210 TQNAIRNTDE
-220 VELETAPVKASFRE
+220 AELEAAPAKASFRD
-234 AFAEVWKE
+234 AFTEVWKE

-332 VLSGPIANVI
+332 VLSGPIANVL
-342 FFQAAVF
+342 FFKVTVF

-399 GTGLSDIARIILG
+399 GTGLSDIARIVLG

-420 VFFLEGA
+420 VFLLEGV
-427 LFVLAAYLSYQTRAQ
+427 LFVMAAYLSFQTRVQ
-442 KPANELSKQLVGV
+442 KPANELSKHLVGV

>member
-1 MKPMSATETTYLT
+1 MNASDTTYLT

-51 ILPGALVALHYFIQL
+51 ILPGALVAIHYFIQL

-85 RGGILVLASGGILA
+85 RGGILVLASGGVLA
-99 AASTILLSH
+99 AASTILLSN
-108 SVGLGIAL
+108 SIVLGIAL

-141 RVEPNKKAAAAT
+141 RVEPKKKAAAAT

-164 FTASISAKFL
+164 FTASVSGKFL
-174 TPFSFERLFIISST
+174 TPFSFERLLMISSI
-188 VSVIAVVVT
+188 VSAIAVIVT
-197 FLAIWGMESPVGN
+197 FLAIWGMESPITKN
-210 TQNVIKNTDE
+210 QQLATNVDE
-220 VELETAPVKASFRE
+220 AESESPSKASFRE

-250 FVFVS
+250 FVFIS

-290 GVLVGMLA
+290 GVLVGMLV
-298 LAFITSKAKSQSLTT
+298 LAFVTSKAKSQTLTT

-332 VLSGPIANVI
+332 VLSGPIANVM
-342 FFQAAVF
+342 FFKATVF

-412 DPASAYAF
+412 EPASAYAF
-420 VFFLEGA
+420 VFFLEGV
-427 LFVLAAYLSYQTRAQ
+427 LFVVAAYLSYQTRTQ
-442 KPANELSKQLVGV
+442 KQTNNMSSHLVGV